1 VDIADVLTPPELDGV
16 VVPDGFEMLDGMLV
30 EKRMGEKSCWIGGQ
44 LFGLIWTF
52 LQTNPLGRVY
62 PQDTGFRC
70 FPNRPRHIRKP
81 DVAFVRAEHLGPDL
95 ADGEPRVRPDLAA
108 EVISPH
114 ETVEELDEKISD
126 YQSVGV
132 PLIWVVNPA
141 TRTVR
146 VIRQDGSS
154 PPFLTDADALT
165 GEDVLPGFSCRV
177 ADFLP
182 PAPAGAR

>member
-1 VDIADVLTPPELDGV
+1 MATAEVLTPPALDV

-52 LQTNPLGRVY
+52 VMAHPGVGRVY

-81 DVAFVRAEHLGPDL
+81 DVAFVRAEHLSPDL
-95 ADGEPRVRPDLAA
+95 AEGEPRTRPDLVA

-114 ETVEELDEKISD
+114 EMAEELDEKIAD

-132 PLIWVVNPA
+132 PLIWIIYPNA
-141 TRTVR
+141 RTVR
-146 VIRQDGSS
+146 VIRADGSS
-154 PPFLTDADALT
+154 PPPLTDADTLT
-165 GEDVLPGFSCRV
+165 GETILPGFSCRV

-182 PAPAGAR
+182 PLPAAAP